1 MRKSSLIGIGAAFG
15 ALLAYLFDPDRGR
28 SRRARLSD
36 QAAAR
41 GRDLTGTVRQTA
53 EYQKGVA
60 KGIIHDASGA
70 FRPDNVYDDE
80 TLMQKVRSEALGYW
94 DGSDSIEIDITD
106 GKVELSGSV
115 RDSAS
120 HDQLLSLI
128 RDVEGVGLIDDR
140 LKVGS

>member
-1 MRKSSLIGIGAAFG
+1 MRKSILIGAGAVFG

-28 SRRARLSD
+28 SRRARLSE
-36 QAAAR
+36 QTTAR
-41 GRDLTGTVRQTA
+41 GRDLSESMRKTV

-60 KGIIHDASGA
+60 RGIIHDASETL
-70 FRPDNVYDDE
+70 RPEKDYDDQ

-94 DGSDSIEIDITD
+94 DGSEEIEIDITD
-106 GKVELSGSV
+106 GMVKVTGSV

-120 HDQLLSLI
+120 RDQLLGLI

-140 LKVGS
+140 ITVGA

>member
-1 MRKSSLIGIGAAFG
+1 M
-15 ALLAYLFDPDRGR
+15 
-28 SRRARLSD
+28 
-36 QAAAR
+36 
-41 GRDLTGTVRQTA
+41 RQTA

-60 KGIIHDASGA
+60 KGIIHDASEA

-94 DGSDSIEIDITD
+94 DGSESIEIDITD

>member
-1 MRKSSLIGIGAAFG
+1 MRKSSLIGIGAAVG
-15 ALLAYLFDPDRGR
+15 ALFAYLFDPDRGR

-41 GRDLTGTVRQTA
+41 SRDLTETMRQTA

-60 KGIIHDASGA
+60 KGIIHDASEA

-94 DGSDSIEIDITD
+94 DGSESIEIDITD

>member
-1 MRKSSLIGIGAAFG
+1 MRKSSLIGIGAAVG
-15 ALLAYLFDPDRGR
+15 GLLAYLFDPDRGR

-41 GRDLTGTVRQTA
+41 SRDFTEKMRQTA

-60 KGIIHDASGA
+60 KGIIHDASEV

-94 DGSDSIEIDITD
+94 DGSESIEIDITD
-106 GKVELSGSV
+106 GKVELSGTV

>member
-1 MRKSSLIGIGAAFG
+1 MRKSSLIGIGAAVG

-41 GRDLTGTVRQTA
+41 SRDLTETMRQTA

-60 KGIIHDASGA
+60 KGIIHDASEA

-115 RDSAS
+115 PDSAS

>member
-1 MRKSSLIGIGAAFG
+1 MRKSSLIGIGAAVG

-41 GRDLTGTVRQTA
+41 SRDITETMRQTA

-60 KGIIHDASGA
+60 KGIIHDTSEV

-94 DGSDSIEIDITD
+94 DGSESIEIDITD

-140 LKVGS
+140 LEVGS

>member
-1 MRKSSLIGIGAAFG
+1 MRKSSLIGIGAAVG

-41 GRDLTGTVRQTA
+41 SRDLTNTMRQTA

-60 KGIIHDASGA
+60 KGIIHDASEA

-94 DGSDSIEIDITD
+94 DGSESIEIDITD

>member
-1 MRKSSLIGIGAAFG
+1 MRKSSLIGIGAAVG

-41 GRDLTGTVRQTA
+41 SRDLTKTMRQTA

-60 KGIIHDASGA
+60 KGIIHDASEA

-94 DGSDSIEIDITD
+94 DGSESIEIDITD

>member
-1 MRKSSLIGIGAAFG
+1 MRKSILIGAGAVFG

-28 SRRARLSD
+28 SRRARLSE
-36 QAAAR
+36 QTTAR
-41 GRDLTGTVRQTA
+41 GRDLSESMRKTV

-60 KGIIHDASGA
+60 RGIIHDASETL
-70 FRPDNVYDDE
+70 RPEKDYDDQ

-94 DGSDSIEIDITD
+94 DGSEEIEIDITD
-106 GKVELSGSV
+106 GMVKVTGSV

-120 HDQLLSLI
+120 RDQLLSLI

-140 LKVGS
+140 ITVGA